1 MKPTDNQP
9 IIVSVPETTVSRYLE
24 ASEDVEQMLGAS
36 PGPEFLMSL
45 AVEHEDASELV
56 DLYCGEGNRRH
67 NRNVEEDAEIDG
79 AEAAQEGGRHAGI
92 AQLVEINVGQRARP
106 APQLGVEEHGHH
118 TGDEKGPPQ
127 SIQTHP
133 RSAPCP

>member
-56 DLYCGEGNRRH
+56 DLYCEQQERAMMSIAARTL
-67 NRNVEEDAEIDG
+67 RTITPRQQQSQG
-79 AEAAQEGGRHAGI
+79 AR
-92 AQLVEINVGQRARP
+92 V
-106 APQLGVEEHGHH
+106 
-118 TGDEKGPPQ
+118 
-127 SIQTHP
+127 
-133 RSAPCP
+133 